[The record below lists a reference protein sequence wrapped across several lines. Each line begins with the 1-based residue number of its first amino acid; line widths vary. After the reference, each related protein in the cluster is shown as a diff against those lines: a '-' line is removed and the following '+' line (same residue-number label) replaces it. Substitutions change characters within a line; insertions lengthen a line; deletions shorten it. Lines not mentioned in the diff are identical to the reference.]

1 MQNAGI
7 DAFATGFSS
16 SLVGAFFCR
25 KYVFVRGALAG
36 ALAGLTA
43 AIMALGISLA
53 SGSGVLV
60 VLNHAGVSLLV
71 GVFTGA
77 LVLGAIPLVEN
88 SFKVA
93 TDATFSN

>member
-1 MQNAGI
+1 M
-7 DAFATGFSS
+7 
-16 SLVGAFFCR
+16 
-25 KYVFVRGALAG
+25 KAG

-43 AIMALGISLA
+43 YFIWVGFIA

-77 LVLGAIPLVEN
+77 LVLGAMPLVEN

-93 TDATFSN
+93 TDATLFELTDFNHPLLRKCNWKLQALIIIV